1 MKAEKIFKER
11 RVIMGAPFIFIIGAW
26 VAMAPFMYVIQGIGL
41 VFELIA
47 GTFMSIFNK
56 DSDTE

>member
-1 MKAEKIFKER
+1 
-11 RVIMGAPFIFIIGAW
+11 MGAPFIFIIGAW